1 MFNLTKQVIN
11 FQDNLYIIKRI
22 IKETSI
28 KEEFVQE
35 YKEWIGCDTVL
46 KKDGMYYFTNK
57 IEEAQIIPDED
68 QPKLES

>member
-1 MFNLTKQVIN
+1 MFNLVKQVVN
-11 FQDNLYIIKRI
+11 FQDNLYIIKRM
-22 IKETSI
+22 IKETNI

-46 KKDGMYYFTNK
+46 RKDGMYYFANK
-57 IEEAQIIPDED
+57 IEEVQIIPEED

>member
-1 MFNLTKQVIN
+1 MFNLVKQVVN
-11 FQDNLYIIKRI
+11 FQDNLYIIKRM
-22 IKETSI
+22 IKENHI

-46 KKDGMYYFTNK
+46 RKDGMYYFANK
-57 IEEAQIIPDED
+57 IEEAQIIPEED